1 MLSAEGNFFM
11 ATNSNLGKNSRL
23 HLLGA
28 MLLLWCAAICGR
40 LVYLQI
46 FRYGGFVKQAE
57 HQQQR
62 EIPLSAK
69 RGVIYDRSGK
79 ELAMSVLVDSAFAVP
94 SEVKDLPTAVSL
106 ITRIT
111 RDDHNVVLA
120 DCRNHKTFCWVARKA
135 DDETIERIKSL
146 NLQGIHFQKEPKRFY
161 PARDLAA
168 QVVGTVGMEDVG
180 QSGIEHAFDEEMRGR
195 AGKMFISVDARRQ
208 WFSDVEKQPEPGA
221 SLVLTID
228 KNIQYIA
235 EKELDQAIHDTQ
247 AIAGTVIVENPHTGE
262 ILALANRP
270 TFNPNLRKEITPNA
284 LTNRAV
290 SYVYEPGSTFKL
302 VTISAALEEKLT
314 NPDEVFDCQM
324 GSIVY
329 NGMRIRDSKPHG
341 LLPVWGVLAESS
353 DVGAIKIALRLG
365 EDRLYKYI
373 RAYGFGQQTGIELP
387 GETRGL
393 TKPVSRWSKVSIAA
407 ISMGQEIGISPLQL
421 SGLIST
427 FANDGVWVA
436 PCIVAGTV
444 GPNSAPQSTPQ
455 TVAFHPGASRRV
467 ISSYTAAEM
476 RSMMQKVVIEGTGR
490 KAILEGYTSAGKT
503 GAAQKVDPATGAY
516 SKTKYIGSFAGFAP
530 VNNPQIVVAVILD
543 SAVGLHQGGQIS
555 APVFRRISQQVLEY
569 LHVPHDLP
577 LAPQHQLLLAKTKDK
592 DLEEGTPDH
601 PGEPLETAEVNS
613 DSSDG
618 TKAPSVARA
627 TLRQA
632 QGRLSPAT
640 AGADGN
646 VVQAAMREPVSS
658 NAVGGSSTQ
667 GNPSK
672 TPDAGTPAQAKLPST
687 GTVVLDVEQGGIE
700 VPLFVGKTVRGS
712 VEAAQDIGL
721 ELEAVGS
728 GVARQQTPVAGTH
741 VAAGARVTVQF
752 GRKSQDLN
760 HRGHRVHRG
769 RRMNFSVPLRVLCG
783 KTLRFDPQKNRV
795 IR

>member
-1 MLSAEGNFFM
+1 M
-11 ATNSNLGKNSRL
+11 ATNPTSGKNSRL
-23 HLLGA
+23 YLLGA
-28 MLLLWCAAICGR
+28 VLLLWCVAICGR
-40 LVYLQI
+40 LVFLQI
-46 FRYGGFVKQAE
+46 FSYGKFVKQAG

-62 EIPLSAK
+62 AIPLAAK
-69 RGVIYDRSGK
+69 RGVIYDRGGH

-94 SEVKDLPTAVSL
+94 TEVKDLPTAVSL

-111 RDDHNVVLA
+111 GDDYNVVLA
-120 DCRNHKTFCWVARKA
+120 DCRAHKTFCWIARKA
-135 DDETIERIKSL
+135 KDETIERINSL
-146 NLQGIHFQKEPKRFY
+146 KLQGIHFQKEPKRFY

-168 QVVGTVGMEDVG
+168 QVLGSVGMEDSG
-180 QSGIEHAFDEEMRGR
+180 QSGIEHQFDEELRGSP
-195 AGKMFISVDARRQ
+195 GKMFISVDARRQ
-208 WFSDVEKQPEPGA
+208 WFADVETQPDPGDN
-221 SLVLTID
+221 LVLTID

-235 EKELDQAIHDTQ
+235 EKELEQAIHDTQ

-270 TFNPNLRKEITPNA
+270 TFNPNLRKQITPEA

-314 NPDEVFDCQM
+314 NPDELFDCQM

-353 DVGAIKIALRLG
+353 DVGSIKIALRLG
-365 EDRLYKYI
+365 EDRYYKYI
-373 RAYGFGQQTGIELP
+373 RAFGFGQRTGIELP

-393 TKPVSRWSKVSIAA
+393 TKPPSRWSKVSIAA
-407 ISMGQEIGISPLQL
+407 ISIGQEIGISPLQL
-421 SGLIST
+421 AGLVST

-436 PCIVAGTV
+436 PRIVTGTV
-444 GPNSAPQSTPQ
+444 QPQGTPQ
-455 TVAFHPGASRRV
+455 TVAFHPGESHRV

-476 RSMMQKVVIEGTGR
+476 RSMMEKVVLDAHGTGR
-490 KAILEGYTSAGKT
+490 RAILEGYTSAGKT
-503 GAAQKVDPATGAY
+503 GTAQKVDPATGVY

-577 LAPQHQLLLAKTKDK
+577 LAPQHQLLLARAKTKDK

-613 DSSDG
+613 AASTSA
-618 TKAPSVARA
+618 KPPSVARA
-627 TLRQA
+627 PL
-632 QGRLSPAT
+632 PAT
-640 AGADGN
+640 AGADGT
-646 VVQAAMREPVSS
+646 VVQAAMRELVTEGLGTKE
-658 NAVGGSSTQ
+658 V
-667 GNPSK
+667 PSK
-672 TPDAGTPAQAKLPST
+672 TPESTTAPPAKLPST

-700 VPLFVGKTVRGS
+700 VPSFVGRTVRS
-712 VEAAQDIGL
+712 AVEAAQDIGL
-721 ELEAVGS
+721 ELDAVGS
-728 GVARQQTPVAGTH
+728 GVARQQEPAAGTH
-741 VAAGARVTVQF
+741 VPSGSRVTVQF
-752 GRKSQDLN
+752 GR
-760 HRGHRVHRG
+760 
-769 RRMNFSVPLRVLCG
+769 
-783 KTLRFDPQKNRV
+783 
-795 IR
+795 

>member
-1 MLSAEGNFFM
+1 M
-11 ATNSNLGKNSRL
+11 ATDSNLGKNSRL
-23 HLLGA
+23 YLLGA
-28 MLLLWCAAICGR
+28 LLVLWCAAICLR

-46 FRYGGFVKQAE
+46 FCYGSFARQAE

-62 EIPLSAK
+62 AIPLSAK
-69 RGVIYDRSGK
+69 RGVIYDRAGR

-94 SEVKDLPTAVSL
+94 SEVRDLPTAISL

-111 RDDHNVVLA
+111 GDDRNVVLA

-135 DDETIERIKSL
+135 DDQTIERIRSL

-168 QVVGTVGMEDVG
+168 QVLGSVGMEDSG
-180 QSGIEHAFDEEMRGR
+180 QSGVEHAFDDELRGR
-195 AGKMFISVDARRQ
+195 SGRMLISVDARKQ
-208 WFSDVEKQPEPGA
+208 WYSSVETQPEPGEN
-221 SLVLTID
+221 LVLTID

-235 EKELDQAIHDTQ
+235 EKELEQAIHDTQ

-270 TFNPNLRKEITPNA
+270 TFNPNLRKQITPAA

-290 SYVYEPGSTFKL
+290 SYIYEPGSTFKL
-302 VTISAALEEKLT
+302 VTISAALEEKIT

-353 DVGAIKIALRLG
+353 DVGSIKIALRLG
-365 EDRLYKYI
+365 EERFYKYI

-421 SGLIST
+421 AGLVST
-427 FANDGVWVA
+427 FANDGIWVA
-436 PCIVAGTV
+436 PRIVAGRV
-444 GPNSAPQSTPQ
+444 GPQSAPQ
-455 TVAFHPGASRRV
+455 TVVFHPANSHRV

-476 RSMMQKVVIEGTGR
+476 RAMMEKVVLEGTGR
-490 KAILEGYTSAGKT
+490 KAIMEGYSSAGKT
-503 GAAQKVDPATGAY
+503 GTAQKVDPATGAY

-543 SAVGLHQGGQIS
+543 SAVGLHQGGQVS
-555 APVFRRISQQVLEY
+555 APVFRRVSQQVLEY
-569 LHVPHDLP
+569 LHVAHDLP
-577 LAPQHQLLLAKTKDK
+577 LAPQHQLLMASRTKDK

-601 PGEPLETAEVNS
+601 PGEPLETAEVNGDAS
-613 DSSDG
+613 P
-618 TKAPSVARA
+618 PSVGKDRVARA
-627 TLRQA
+627 LPSASSGQA
-632 QGRLSPAT
+632 LPAT
-640 AGADGN
+640 AEGATDRRL
-646 VVQAAMREPVSS
+646 VQAAVREPVAGNS
-658 NAVGGSSTQ
+658 GGVSGSQ
-667 GNPSK
+667 PELRK
-672 TPDAGTPAQAKLPST
+672 TPNVTDTATTTETKLPSS
-687 GTVVLDVEQGGIE
+687 GTVVLEVEQGGIE
-700 VPLFVGKTVRGS
+700 VPSFVGKTVRGA

-728 GVARQQTPVAGTH
+728 GVAREQSPPAGTRL
-741 VAAGARVTVQF
+741 AAGSRVTVHF
-752 GRKSQDLN
+752 GR
-760 HRGHRVHRG
+760 
-769 RRMNFSVPLRVLCG
+769 
-783 KTLRFDPQKNRV
+783 
-795 IR
+795 

>member
-1 MLSAEGNFFM
+1 M
-11 ATNSNLGKNSRL
+11 ATNSSPGKNSRL
-23 HLLGA
+23 YLLSA
-28 MLLLWCAAICGR
+28 ILALWCVAICGR

-46 FRYGGFVKQAE
+46 FSYGKFVKQAG

-62 EIPLSAK
+62 AIPLAAK
-69 RGVIYDRSGK
+69 RGVIYDRAGH

-94 SEVKDLPTAVSL
+94 TEVKDLPTAVSL

-111 RDDHNVVLA
+111 GEDYNVVLA
-120 DCRNHKTFCWVARKA
+120 DCRAHKTFCWVARKA
-135 DDETIERIKSL
+135 DDDTIQRINSL
-146 NLQGIHFQKEPKRFY
+146 KLQGIHFQKEPKRFY

-168 QVVGTVGMEDVG
+168 QVLGSVGMEDSG
-180 QSGIEHAFDEEMRGR
+180 QSGIEHEFDDELRGR
-195 AGKMFISVDARRQ
+195 PGKMFISVDARRQ
-208 WFSDVEKQPEPGA
+208 WFADVETQPDPGDN
-221 SLVLTID
+221 LVLTID

-270 TFNPNLRKEITPNA
+270 TFNPNQRKQITPGA

-314 NPDEVFDCQM
+314 NPNEIFDCQM

-353 DVGAIKIALRLG
+353 DVGSIKIALRLG
-365 EDRLYKYI
+365 EERYYKYI
-373 RAYGFGQQTGIELP
+373 RAFGFGQRTGIELP

-393 TKPVSRWSKVSIAA
+393 TKPPSRWSKVSIAA
-407 ISMGQEIGISPLQL
+407 ISIGQEIGISPLQL
-421 SGLIST
+421 TGLVST

-436 PCIVAGTV
+436 PRILAGTV
-444 GPNSAPQSTPQ
+444 QPQGTPQ
-455 TVAFHPGASRRV
+455 TVAFHPGASHRV

-476 RSMMQKVVIEGTGR
+476 RAMMQKVVLEGTGR

-503 GAAQKVDPATGAY
+503 GTAQKVDPATGVY
-516 SKTKYIGSFAGFAP
+516 SKTKYVGSFAGFAP

-555 APVFRRISQQVLEY
+555 APVFHRIAQQVLEY

-601 PGEPLETAEVNS
+601 PGETLETAEVNG
-613 DSSDG
+613 DSSEPA
-618 TKAPSVARA
+618 KSSVARA
-627 TLRQA
+627 AT
-632 QGRLSPAT
+632 PAN
-640 AGADGN
+640 AGGKM
-646 VVQAAMREPVSS
+646 VQAAIREPVTFN
-658 NAVGGSSTQ
+658 NAEPGVQEVAAKASESLPTS
-667 GNPSK
+667 PV
-672 TPDAGTPAQAKLPST
+672 KLPVT

-700 VPLFVGKTVRGS
+700 VPSFVGKTVRGA
-712 VEAAQDIGL
+712 VESAQDIGL

-728 GVARQQTPVAGTH
+728 GVARQQTPPAGTH

-752 GRKSQDLN
+752 GR
-760 HRGHRVHRG
+760 
-769 RRMNFSVPLRVLCG
+769 
-783 KTLRFDPQKNRV
+783 
-795 IR
+795 

>member
-1 MLSAEGNFFM
+1 M
-11 ATNSNLGKNSRL
+11 ATHFKLGKNSRL
-23 HLLGA
+23 YLLGA
-28 MLLLWCAAICGR
+28 MLLFWCVAICGR

-46 FRYGGFVKQAE
+46 FCYGSFEKQAE

-69 RGVIYDRSGK
+69 RGVIYDRAGH

-111 RDDHNVVLA
+111 GDDRNVVLA

-168 QVVGTVGMEDVG
+168 QVVGTVGMEDSG
-180 QSGIEHAFDEEMRGR
+180 QSGIEHAFDDELRGR

-208 WFSDVEKQPEPGA
+208 WFSDVEKQPEPGE

-235 EKELDQAIHDTQ
+235 EKELDQAIHETQ

-270 TFNPNLRKEITPNA
+270 TFNPNLRKQITPAA

-314 NPDEVFDCQM
+314 NPNEVFDCQM

-365 EDRLYKYI
+365 EDRFYKYI

-421 SGLIST
+421 AGLVST

-436 PCIVAGTV
+436 PRIVTGKV
-444 GPNSAPQSTPQ
+444 EPQGTPQ
-455 TVAFHPGASRRV
+455 TVAFHPGASHRV

-476 RSMMQKVVIEGTGR
+476 RAMMQKVVLEGTGR

-503 GAAQKVDPATGAY
+503 GTAQKVDPATGAY

-530 VNNPQIVVAVILD
+530 LNNPQVVVAVILD
-543 SAVGLHQGGQIS
+543 SAVGLHQGGQVS
-555 APVFRRISQQVLEY
+555 APVFRRVTQQVLEY
-569 LHVPHDLP
+569 LHTPHDLP
-577 LAPQHQLLLAKTKDK
+577 LAPNHQLLLAQAKMKDN

-601 PGEPLETAEVNS
+601 PGEPLETAELNGDAGS
-613 DSSDG
+613 G
-618 TKAPSVARA
+618 KAGVARA
-627 TLRQA
+627 PT
-632 QGRLSPAT
+632 PAT
-640 AGADGN
+640 AVSEGK
-646 VVQAAMREPVSS
+646 VIQAAMQGSEAIAGAPSPSLQTPPKSPNSS
-658 NAVGGSSTQ
+658 
-667 GNPSK
+667 PSQ
-672 TPDAGTPAQAKLPST
+672 PNLPAT
-687 GTVVLDVEQGGIE
+687 GTVVLDVEQGGME
-700 VPLFVGKTVRGS
+700 VPSFVGKTVRGA
-712 VEAAQDIGL
+712 VEAAQDAGL

-728 GVARQQTPVAGTH
+728 GVARAQSPPAGMH

-752 GRKSQDLN
+752 GK
-760 HRGHRVHRG
+760 
-769 RRMNFSVPLRVLCG
+769 
-783 KTLRFDPQKNRV
+783 
-795 IR
+795 

>member
-1 MLSAEGNFFM
+1 M
-11 ATNSNLGKNSRL
+11 ASDRASDRILGKNSRL
-23 HLLGA
+23 YLLGA
-28 MLLLWCAAICGR
+28 VLFLWCFAICGR

-46 FRYGGFVKQAE
+46 FSYGRFVKQAG

-62 EIPLSAK
+62 AIPLAAK
-69 RGVIYDRSGK
+69 RGVIYDRAGH

-94 SEVKDLPTAVSL
+94 TEVKDLPTAVAL

-111 RDDHNVVLA
+111 GDDYNVVLA
-120 DCRNHKTFCWVARKA
+120 DCRAHKTFCWVARKA
-135 DDETIERIKSL
+135 NDETIERINSL
-146 NLQGIHFQKEPKRFY
+146 KLQGIHFQKEPKRFY

-168 QVVGTVGMEDVG
+168 QVLGSVGMEDSG
-180 QSGIEHAFDEEMRGR
+180 QSGIEHEFDDELSGHP
-195 AGKMFISVDARRQ
+195 GKMFISVDARRH
-208 WFSDVEKQPEPGA
+208 WFADVETQPDPGDN
-221 SLVLTID
+221 LVLTID

-235 EKELDQAIHDTQ
+235 EKELEQAIHDTQ
-247 AIAGTVIVENPHTGE
+247 AISGTVIVENPHTGE

-270 TFNPNLRKEITPNA
+270 TFNPNLRKQITPAA

-302 VTISAALEEKLT
+302 VTISAALEEKVT
-314 NPDEVFDCQM
+314 NPDELFDCQM

-341 LLPVWGVLAESS
+341 ILPVWGVLAESS

-365 EDRLYKYI
+365 EDRFYKYI

-421 SGLIST
+421 AGLIST

-436 PCIVAGTV
+436 PRIVTGTV
-444 GPNSAPQSTPQ
+444 QPQGTPQ
-455 TVAFHPGASRRV
+455 TVAFHPGASHRV
-467 ISSYTAAEM
+467 ISPYTAAEM
-476 RSMMQKVVIEGTGR
+476 RSMMQKVVLEGTGR
-490 KAILEGYTSAGKT
+490 KAILEGYTAAGKT
-503 GAAQKVDPATGAY
+503 GTAQKVDPATGAY

-555 APVFRRISQQVLEY
+555 APVFKRISQQVLEY

-577 LAPQHQLLLAKTKDK
+577 LSPQHQLLMAKMKEK

-601 PGEPLETAEVNS
+601 PGEPLETAEVNGS
-613 DSSDG
+613 ASEPAK
-618 TKAPSVARA
+618 TPNVARA
-627 TLRQA
+627 AT
-632 QGRLSPAT
+632 PAA
-640 AGADGN
+640 AGDRGS
-646 VVQAAMREPVSS
+646 VVQAAMREQVSS
-658 NAVGGSSTQ
+658 GSIIQ
-667 GNPSK
+667 EAPAK
-672 TPDAGTPAQAKLPST
+672 VPDASSAPPSEPPVT

-700 VPLFVGKTVRGS
+700 VPSFVGKTVRGA

-721 ELEAVGS
+721 QLDAVGS
-728 GVARQQTPVAGTH
+728 GVARQQSPVAGTH

-752 GRKSQDLN
+752 GK
-760 HRGHRVHRG
+760 
-769 RRMNFSVPLRVLCG
+769 
-783 KTLRFDPQKNRV
+783 
-795 IR
+795 